1 MFSDGIF
8 LSTPHISLTPFSK
21 FSYRES
27 MNIHPGCPA
36 HPIPWA
42 DFAMDLS
49 GRSWAVSASPGVAHA
64 EELGPIPAAQQHNR
78 VLSLNALLLFPRSS
92 AVVAFLFLIWLLS
105 SQSLFSTVLQRSTFA
120 IFQARFLAFLGLAV
134 SA

>member
-1 MFSDGIF
+1 M
-8 LSTPHISLTPFSK
+8 
-21 FSYRES
+21 
-27 MNIHPGCPA
+27 
-36 HPIPWA
+36 
-42 DFAMDLS
+42 
-49 GRSWAVSASPGVAHA
+49 SASPGVAHA
-64 EELGPIPAAQQHNR
+64 EELGPIPAAQQHSR
-78 VLSLNALLLFPRSS
+78 VLSLNALLLFSRSS